1 MAIIE
6 LDEIMGS
13 LTDSGSAEANAIA
26 EVLEE
31 ADDLEHA
38 AAIIEE
44 FFAWSRH
51 AKELLET
58 ANGGGN

>member
-6 LDEIMGS
+6 LDEIMGT

-31 ADDLEHA
+31 ADDMENA

-44 FFAWSRH
+44 FIGWAKH
-51 AKELLET
+51 AKELIEA
-58 ANGGGN
+58 ANGGA